1 MDKKIWLKIINPVL
15 LILVLNQLGTGFKPR
30 LYGPGTFR
38 LMHKQ
43 MAVILSIVLIA
54 HLALNLPWIRNTY
67 WKPGSKNSG

>member
-1 MDKKIWLKIINPVL
+1 MDKRRLLRIINPIV

-43 MAVILSIVLIA
+43 MAVILLIALIA
-54 HLALNLPWIRNTY
+54 HLALNFSWIRST
-67 WKPGSKNSG
+67 